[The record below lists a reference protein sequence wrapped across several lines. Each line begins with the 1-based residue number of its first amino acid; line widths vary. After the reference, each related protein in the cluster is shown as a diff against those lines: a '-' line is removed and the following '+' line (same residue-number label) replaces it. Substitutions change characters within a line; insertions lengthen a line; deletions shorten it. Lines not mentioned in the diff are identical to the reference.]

1 MHHCSVSIPFSFC
14 PHSIPFCLHSIFI
27 LSPFHCHPVSI
38 PLQLLGVVFQEF
50 LTRKE
55 DYLRALRG
63 FLREVIRQVRNEFNF
78 SAFTRSLMQERQETE
93 FTQLDPAHKV
103 RVAWLTILWGERA
116 WEKCLCRVSCI
127 LYSERYTTL
136 IQASTSY
143 PCASQH
149 SNSCIPKE
157 CLRTLVLS
165 TYLSILLHIYA
176 YPCVLNIPSLH
187 TLAYS
192 CILRRSF

>member
-1 MHHCSVSIPFSFC
+1 MHHCSVSIPFLFC
-14 PHSIPFCLHSIFI
+14 PHSIFI
-27 LSPFHCHPVSI
+27 LSPFHSILSPFHFHCLHSIFIVSIPFSLSPFHFHSVSI

-103 RVAWLTILWGERA
+103 RVAWLAILWGERA
-116 WEKCLCRVSCI
+116 WEKCLCRVSH
-127 LYSERYTTL
+127 RDV
-136 IQASTSY
+136 
-143 PCASQH
+143 
-149 SNSCIPKE
+149 SCTQSVTQP
-157 CLRTLVLS
+157 
-165 TYLSILLHIYA
+165 
-176 YPCVLNIPSLH
+176 
-187 TLAYS
+187 
-192 CILRRSF
+192 